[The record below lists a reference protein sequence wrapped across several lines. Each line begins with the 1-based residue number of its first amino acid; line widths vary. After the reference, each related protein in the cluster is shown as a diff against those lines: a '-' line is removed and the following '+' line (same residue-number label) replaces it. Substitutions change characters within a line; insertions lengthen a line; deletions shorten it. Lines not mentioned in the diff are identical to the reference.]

1 MKVFADTF
9 FFLALL
15 DSRDAAHE
23 EARQLARR
31 PWQRIYTTDYI
42 LLELGNALSA
52 PEDRSDY
59 LALVTMMR
67 KASVYEII
75 PASQPLLNEGLEL
88 FWQRPDK
95 HWSVT
100 DCLSMTV
107 MTQFAIAEVLTADHH
122 FQQAGFQA
130 LLLNRSK

>member
-23 EARQLARR
+23 EARLLGRR

-52 PEDRSDY
+52 PDDRSDY
-59 LALVTMMR
+59 LALVAMMR
-67 KASVYEII
+67 KAAVYEII
-75 PASQPLLNEGLEL
+75 PASQTLFSEGLEL
-88 FWQRPDK
+88 FTNRPDK

-107 MTQFAIAEVLTADHH
+107 MAQFAIKEVLTADHH
-122 FQQAGFQA
+122 FEQAGFQA
-130 LLLNRSK
+130 LLKLRS

>member
-31 PWQRIYTTDYI
+31 AWQRIYTTEYI

-59 LALVTMMR
+59 LALVAMMR

-75 PASQPLLNEGLEL
+75 PASLPLLNEGLEL
-88 FWQRPDK
+88 FRQRPDK
-95 HWSVT
+95 HWSMT

-107 MTQFAIAEVLTADHH
+107 MTQFAISEVLTADHH